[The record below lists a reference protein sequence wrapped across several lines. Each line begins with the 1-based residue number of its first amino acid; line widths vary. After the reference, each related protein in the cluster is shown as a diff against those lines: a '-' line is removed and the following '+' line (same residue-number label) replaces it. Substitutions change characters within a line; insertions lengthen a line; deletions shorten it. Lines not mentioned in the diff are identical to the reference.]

1 MNRQQIVIN
10 TIVFLHELAEG
21 KPQIELLEE
30 IQKLGLTKVEIR
42 REYLKAF
49 PDDLLQIKRAAQAC
63 QLEVFYSVP
72 EWLFKKG
79 ELQGR
84 ELEQYLSEADM
95 LGAKLVKFSVGE
107 FNGFSVESLTKLK
120 QILAEFAGIVTVEND
135 QTKQSGTMKTNRK
148 FLRVCQE
155 NDLRIYGTFDVGNW
169 YWVGEDPLTNAL
181 ELKSFTRYIHLKDAV
196 CENSGV
202 RAASLDQ
209 GSIAWRQVL
218 QSLPSGLPIALEY
231 PCGDRPLEAFREELS
246 KLLEL

>member
-1 MNRQQIVIN
+1 MNREQIVVN
-10 TIVFLHELAEG
+10 TIVFLNELAGG
-21 KPQIELLEE
+21 KPQVELLEG
-30 IQKLGLTKVEIR
+30 IHLLGLTKVEIR
-42 REYLKAF
+42 REYLRVF
-49 PDDLLQIKRAAQAC
+49 PDDLLQIKRAAQVH
-63 QLEVFYSVP
+63 QVEVFYSVP
-72 EWLFKKG
+72 DGLFKQG

-84 ELEQYLSEADM
+84 ALEQYLAEADR

-135 QTKQSGTMKTNRK
+135 QTKQSGTMKTNRE

-169 YWVGEDPLTNAL
+169 YWVGEDPLTNAV
-181 ELKSFTRYIHLKDAV
+181 ELKDYICYIHLKDAV

-218 QSLPSGLPIALEY
+218 QGLPSGLPVAIEY
-231 PCGDRPLEAFREELS
+231 PCGDRPLEVLGEELS